1 MQQPSF
7 DNWTIMFLVFALIG
21 LIIGAIIFLTK
32 KNLRHIRV
40 YLSLVL
46 ILFSLTLIDY
56 VLYWT
61 KYDIYFPHSLGIVQ
75 LFYFLYGPLLF
86 LYIEQLEGAKRN
98 YKYVYHFIPFLI
110 FILLSMPLFLLSYNS
125 KSEIMKSGHVP
136 FLYLGYVLKA
146 IPWISIIHLLIYGFI
161 ILTKA
166 KIFAEFKLI
175 KRWVLFLSFATF
187 GIAISYLSYMVLA
200 EFNLIKLEWDYAISF
215 VMSLFILIITIL
227 GLIQPDIFNDTLPAD
242 QSNNQK
248 LPLKKYKNSPIDEKS
263 GKRIAEKINQTMLE
277 GNLWRDGELRLEQLA
292 KIIDIPRHY
301 LSQIINE
308 QFKMNYF
315 EFINHYRIEEAKKI
329 FEKNGKKLTAI
340 EVGYQV
346 GFNNK
351 VSFNKAFKSFTGMT
365 PLEYKKSIIYSKVEQ
380 T

>member
-21 LIIGAIIFLTK
+21 LIVGAIIFLTK
-32 KNLRHIRV
+32 KNLKHIRV

-61 KYDIYFPHSLGIVQ
+61 RYNIYFPHFLGIVQ

-86 LYIEQLEGAKRN
+86 LYIEQLEGAKRK

-110 FILLSMPLFLLSYNS
+110 FFLLSIPLFMLSSNS

-136 FLYLGYVLKA
+136 ILYLGYVLKA
-146 IPWISIIHLLIYGFI
+146 IPWISIIHLLFYGFI

-166 KIFAEFKLI
+166 KVFAEFKLI

-242 QSNNQK
+242 QGSHEK
-248 LPLKKYKNSPIDEKS
+248 IPFKKYKNSPIDEKS
-263 GKRIAEKINQTMLE
+263 GKKIAEKINQSMLQ

-292 KIIDIPRHY
+292 KIVDLPKHY

-315 EFINHYRIEEAKKI
+315 EFINHYRIEEAKTI

-365 PLEYKKSIIYSKVEQ
+365 PLEYKKSIVNSEAVQ